1 MMLRMP
7 LRHFSM
13 LAVVLGLSASAA
25 RADFTPPRPSP
36 HASVAQTIGTT
47 ELSVS
52 YSRPGVKGRAIWGEL
67 VPWDKPWRTGANE
80 ITQFKT
86 TDDILVEGQPLPAG
100 AYGLVTIPAES
111 GWTIA
116 FTKDKDLWGAYD
128 YKPEHD
134 QLRVTVKAQAAPMQ
148 ERMSFTIEPT
158 ADDQADVVLAWD
170 KLRVPFHVGVD
181 VNGIVLRAARAAV
194 AAAKPDDWITVYRAA
209 NWAFTIEAAKP
220 EAAVWTA
227 AARKSKENFQTLSLA
242 AKLLARDGNTKG
254 AIELGT
260 KALTLAKTDT
270 TLNAEFTA
278 PFEKTLGEWRAKP

>member
-1 MMLRMP
+1 MLLRP
-7 LRHFSM
+7 LSL
-13 LAVVLGLSASAA
+13 LAITLGLSASAA

-52 YSRPGVKGRAIWGEL
+52 YSRPGVKGRTIWGAL

-80 ITQFKT
+80 LTQFKT
-86 TDDILVEGQPLPAG
+86 TDDITVEGQPLPAG
-100 AYGLVTIPAES
+100 TYGLVTIPGEG

-116 FTKDKDLWGAYD
+116 FTKDKDLWGAFD

-134 QLRVTVKAQAAPMQ
+134 QLRVTVKSQAAPMQ

-158 ADDQADVVLAWD
+158 AEDQADVVLAWE

-194 AAAKPDDWITVYRAA
+194 TAAKPDDWSTPYRAA
-209 NWAFTIEAAKP
+209 NWAFTSDAAKP
-220 EAAVWTA
+220 EAAQWAA
-227 AARKSKENFQTLSLA
+227 AARKVKENFQTLSLA
-242 AKLLARDGNTKG
+242 AKVLARDGNTKG
-254 AIELGT
+254 AIELGS
-260 KALTLAKTDT
+260 KALALAKDDKNLSAEQT
-270 TLNAEFTA
+270 T